1 MRVIVDQ
8 NKCVASGQCVLAA
21 GAVFDQH
28 EEDGTVLLL
37 DASPPPELHDAVRRA
52 AALCPAWA
60 ISFRASRPQGTRSE
74 KH

>member
-1 MRVIVDQ
+1 MRVIVDPD
-8 NKCVASGQCVLAA
+8 KCVASGQCVLSA

-52 AALCPAWA
+52 ATLCPAQA
-60 ISFRASRPQGTRSE
+60 ITVIES
-74 KH
+74 